1 MKKWIFLGLITL
13 ILITATQMHGLDHYL
28 HEAYLIIVMFFTI
41 QTFVLLRIDAII
53 PQEWKVHISLFKII
67 IRFISSAVFI
77 LIILYQYED
86 RFNLVVQFMI
96 LYLIYMTFEIGTA
109 LTNLRRN

>member
-13 ILITATQMHGLDHYL
+13 ILILATQMHVLDDYL
-28 HEAYLIIVMFFTI
+28 HEAYLIVILFFTI
-41 QTFVLLRIDAII
+41 QTFALLRIDALI
-53 PQEWKVHISLFKII
+53 PQEWKVYASLVKIV
-67 IRFISSAVFI
+67 IRFISSSVFI

-86 RFNLVVQFMI
+86 RFNLVVQFII

-109 LTNLRRN
+109 LTNLRQN